1 MKKRFLFV
9 IMLLT
14 FIVAACGVD
23 QEELEETVED
33 SPPETM
39 ENVEE
44 SQPQNGG
51 DPEAK
56 EANKE
61 VKEAEEG
68 VVVDLHNASGEQV
81 ATAHLS
87 EEEEGVTIKLEGTNL
102 SPGEHG
108 FHIHE
113 KGVCEPPDFE
123 SAGGHFNPT
132 GAEHGLQNPKGPH
145 AGDLENITV
154 LEDGTVET
162 EVTASMVT
170 LEEGKENSLFQEG
183 GTSLVIHSDA
193 DDYVSQ
199 PAGNAG
205 DRIACGVIAK

>member
-39 ENVEE
+39 EDVEE
-44 SQPQNGG
+44 RQPQNGG

-56 EANKE
+56 EVNKE

-68 VVVDLHNASGEQV
+68 VVVDLHNSGGEQV